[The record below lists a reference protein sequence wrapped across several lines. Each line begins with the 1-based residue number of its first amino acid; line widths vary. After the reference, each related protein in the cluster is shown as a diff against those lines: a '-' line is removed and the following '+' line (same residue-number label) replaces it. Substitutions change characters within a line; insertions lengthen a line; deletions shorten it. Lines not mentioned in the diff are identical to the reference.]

1 MIVTIANAKGGVA
14 KTTSAIY
21 LAAAYARRFEEGAT
35 VLDADPQSSAS
46 LWRDMAEENGGW
58 PAGTDVMPANL
69 STLQRLARA
78 GHGGFAVVDAPPQGR
93 LFEESVK
100 AADFVVVPTSDSPI
114 DLQQAWATMNA
125 IPDGKPGA
133 VLIVR
138 AEPRTRAFQLC
149 ASGRTSRPAWGTPPT
164 SSTSTPRCSARSS
177 KRWGRAHEEPRHGFQ
192 ARSPHPQRLRH
203 GRRLPL
209 RSDGGMVQDQREHEA
224 RNAAA
229 AQDLRRRARHAHP
242 GGHRP
247 RARSLSRMTRD
258 AVRNKQVPEPERC
271 RAPPAAA

>member
-138 AEPRTRAFQLC
+138 AEPRTRAFQATVAALDE
-149 ASGRTSRPAWGTPPT
+149 AGTPRFDAVVCKRQDIKAGMGH
-164 SSTSTPRCSARSS
+164 SPRQAPRVPPGAR
-177 KRWGRAHEEPRHGFQ
+177 RDR
-192 ARSPHPQRLRH
+192 
-203 GRRLPL
+203 
-209 RSDGGMVQDQREHEA
+209 RSDGGARMRNLDMAFRPAARTRSVSGMADVFRSDQTGEWSKTSVSMRPET
-224 RNAAA
+224 RRRLKTYAAA
-229 AQDLRRRARHAHP
+229 HDMRIQEVIDLALEAYL
-242 GGHRP
+242 
-247 RARSLSRMTRD
+247 A
-258 AVRNKQVPEPERC
+258 
-271 RAPPAAA
+271 

>member
-69 STLQRLARA
+69 STLQRLSRA

-138 AEPRTRAFQLC
+138 AEPRTRAFQATVAALDE
-149 ASGRTSRPAWGTPPT
+149 AGTP
-164 SSTSTPRCSARSS
+164 R
-177 KRWGRAHEEPRHGFQ
+177 F
-192 ARSPHPQRLRH
+192 
-203 GRRLPL
+203 
-209 RSDGGMVQDQREHEA
+209 
-224 RNAAA
+224 
-229 AQDLRRRARHAHP
+229 
-242 GGHRP
+242 
-247 RARSLSRMTRD
+247 D
-258 AVRNKQVPEPERC
+258 AVVCKRQDIKAGMGHSPDKLHEYPQVLGEIVEAMGA
-271 RAPPAAA
+271 RA

>member
-114 DLQQAWATMNA
+114 DL
-125 IPDGKPGA
+125 
-133 VLIVR
+133 R
-138 AEPRTRAFQLC
+138 AGVGDDERD
-149 ASGRTSRPAWGTPPT
+149 SRW
-164 SSTSTPRCSARSS
+164 
-177 KRWGRAHEEPRHGFQ
+177 Q
-192 ARSPHPQRLRH
+192 ARCGAHRARRTPHPS
-203 GRRLPL
+203 LP
-209 RSDGGMVQDQREHEA
+209 DD
-224 RNAAA
+224 
-229 AQDLRRRARHAHP
+229 RRR
-242 GGHRP
+242 
-247 RARSLSRMTRD
+247 S
-258 AVRNKQVPEPERC
+258 
-271 RAPPAAA
+271 

>member
-138 AEPRTRAFQLC
+138 AEPRTRSV
-149 ASGRTSRPAWGTPPT
+149 SGMADVFRSDQTGEWSKTSVSMRPET
-164 SSTSTPRCSARSS
+164 R
-177 KRWGRAHEEPRHGFQ
+177 
-192 ARSPHPQRLRH
+192 
-203 GRRLPL
+203 RRLKTY
-209 RSDGGMVQDQREHEA
+209 
-224 RNAAA
+224 AAA
-229 AQDLRRRARHAHP
+229 HDMRIQEVIDLALEAYL
-242 GGHRP
+242 
-247 RARSLSRMTRD
+247 A
-258 AVRNKQVPEPERC
+258 
-271 RAPPAAA
+271 